1 MKNFYAMKK
10 NGFLLLLAWIAPL
23 FSLQAQNAALG
34 ERVSEVK
41 TETWLGGVRPMTAPL
56 TVIAFFAASNPACV
70 KSLEQLYALT
80 EKSGERLRV
89 ILVTRD
95 DDAKIS
101 PVVTPYLSPRFTV
114 AFDTD
119 GKIFKNFG
127 VNYVP
132 FSLLTDARNRVLGQG
147 NSLHLTDKI
156 VSSAQ

>member
-1 MKNFYAMKK
+1 M
-10 NGFLLLLAWIAPL
+10 
-23 FSLQAQNAALG
+23 
-34 ERVSEVK
+34 
-41 TETWLGGVRPMTAPL
+41 
-56 TVIAFFAASNPACV
+56 

-132 FSLLTDARNRVLGQG
+132 FSLLTDARNRVLWQG

>member
-1 MKNFYAMKK
+1 MDSSAFFVAGSKRRIGRACFR
-10 NGFLLLLAWIAPL
+10 
-23 FSLQAQNAALG
+23 SQNRNVA
-34 ERVSEVK
+34 RRCS
-41 TETWLGGVRPMTAPL
+41 MTAPL

-132 FSLLTDARNRVLGQG
+132 FSLLTDARNRVLWQG